1 MLHKD
6 YDRTGSV
13 AEKKISGREP
23 QGVGAK
29 MN

>member
-6 YDRTGSV
+6 YDWNRSV
-13 AEKKISGREP
+13 AKEKKVMREP